1 MVRVLPLSYNG
12 GISINERFITVAK
25 STKNTERKAIDKVFI
40 LLGSGAVVVLAVA
53 GAVLWYGYN
62 FATGMVKDQLAA
74 QKIYFPA
81 ADSAAIKALDD
92 ADRKAVEK
100 YAGQQLVDGD
110 QARVYA
116 DHYIGAHLKH
126 TAGGKTYSEVSTEAQ
141 KDPTNAKLQAQK
153 TTLFQGETL
162 RGMLLGSGYAF
173 WTFGMIAKFS
183 AMAAFGG
190 ALIMAVFV
198 LLGVRHLRSLR

>member
-1 MVRVLPLSYNG
+1 M
-12 GISINERFITVAK
+12 AK

-62 FATGMVKDQLAA
+62 FATGMVKDQLSA
-74 QKIYFPA
+74 QKIFFPA
-81 ADSAAIKALDD
+81 ADSAAIKALDE

-116 DHYIGAHLKH
+116 DHYIGAHLKR
-126 TAGGKTYSEVSTEAQ
+126 TADGKTYAEVSAEAQ
-141 KDPTNAKLQAQK
+141 KDPTNEKLKAQK

-183 AMAAFGG
+183 AMAAFAG
-190 ALIMAVFV
+190 ALVMAGLVA
-198 LLGVRHLRSLR
+198 LGVRHLRSLK

>member
-1 MVRVLPLSYNG
+1 M
-12 GISINERFITVAK
+12 AK
-25 STKNTERKAIDKVFI
+25 STKTTERKAIDKVFI
-40 LLGSGAVVVLAVA
+40 LLGSGAAVTLAAA
-53 GAVLWYGYN
+53 GAVLWYGYG
-62 FATGMVKDQLAA
+62 FATGMVKDQLSA
-74 QKIYFPA
+74 QKIFFPA
-81 ADSAAIKALDD
+81 ADSAAIKALDET
-92 ADRKAVEK
+92 DRKAVEK

-126 TAGGKTYSEVSTEAQ
+126 TADGKTYAEVSTEAQ
-141 KDPTNAKLQAQK
+141 KDPTNEKLKAQK

-183 AMAAFGG
+183 AMAAFVG
-190 ALIMAVFV
+190 AGVMAILV
-198 LLGVRHLRSLR
+198 LLGIRHLKNLK